1 MFGLEL
7 PKLLLVNGSC
17 VSREI
22 GSRASAARAISIN
35 VTVIAMEEGI
45 ILLIPFI
52 SCSFFI

>member
-7 PKLLLVNGSC
+7 PKLLLVNGC
-17 VSREI
+17 CMSREI
-22 GSRASAARAISIN
+22 RSRASAARAISIN
-35 VTVIAMEEGI
+35 VRAIAMEEGI